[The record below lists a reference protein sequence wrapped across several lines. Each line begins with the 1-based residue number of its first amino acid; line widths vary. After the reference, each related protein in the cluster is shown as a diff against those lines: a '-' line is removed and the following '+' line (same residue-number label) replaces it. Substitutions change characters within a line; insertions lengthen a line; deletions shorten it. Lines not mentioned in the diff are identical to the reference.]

1 MAFLK
6 KSIRCPGNPSSAP
19 ARLQWLRTSSG
30 SAGAFACRLETAV
43 MPALARIVG
52 LGPGDPS
59 LLTLGGL
66 EALRSVERCAALLAP
81 PDLVAYL
88 SANGVAVVKG
98 ISEDPALVVRGGTDE
113 VERFAARIAEL
124 DAGSVGVGVLGNPL
138 SDFQGLPLLLRALER
153 LAIRTEIVPGVPRA
167 TLSASIAM
175 PLVPLPPQ
183 SAHHSWDDLVEIMA
197 RLRLGCPWDREQTHR
212 TLVPYLLE
220 ETHEVVEA
228 IESGDLDAL
237 CEELGDLLLQIV
249 FHSQL
254 ATETGK
260 FSVADVV
267 DALSNKMVR
276 RHPHVFGDS
285 VVEDVDAQWR
295 NWEQL
300 KALEKT
306 GRARK
311 SRLDGIP
318 KALGALQRGQ
328 RMQEKAARV
337 GFDWPN
343 VAGILEKLAEE
354 LAELA
359 EARREKQDDPRIREE
374 LGDVF
379 FTIVNLSRA
388 LGIDAETAM
397 REANEKF
404 YRRFAFMER
413 QAAADGKALTD
424 LSLDELEDLWQLA
437 KTKSVA

>member
-1 MAFLK
+1 
-6 KSIRCPGNPSSAP
+6 
-19 ARLQWLRTSSG
+19 
-30 SAGAFACRLETAV
+30 

-66 EALRSVERCAALLAP
+66 DALREVERCVALLAP
-81 PDLVAYL
+81 PDLLAYL
-88 SANGVAVVKG
+88 AANGVDVLKG
-98 ISEDPALVVRGGTDE
+98 LSDEPALLVRGGTE
-113 VERFAARIAEL
+113 EIERFANRIGGL
-124 DAGSVGVGVLGNPL
+124 DVAAVGIGVLGNPL
-138 SDFQGLPLLLRALER
+138 SDFPGLPVLLRALER
-153 LAIRTEIVPGVPRA
+153 LRIRTEIVPGVPRA

-183 SAHHSWDDLVEIMA
+183 SAHHTWDDLVEIMA

-220 ETHEVVEA
+220 ETHEVIDA

-306 GRARK
+306 GRARA

-318 KALGALQRGQ
+318 KSLGALQRGQ

-343 VAGILEKLAEE
+343 VKGILDKLVEE
-354 LAELA
+354 LTELS
-359 EARREKQDDPRIREE
+359 EARREKQDDPHVREE

-404 YRRFAFMER
+404 YRRFSFMER
-413 QAAADGKALTD
+413 HAKASDKALTD
-424 LSLDELEDLWQLA
+424 LSLDELEELWQLA
-437 KTKSVA
+437 KTKSIA